1 MFHQLAIR
9 DTEDVDP
16 HHRDLLPRG
25 SDTSERTPVG
35 ATIADAGHYL
45 VPISHEVLHGS
56 LP

>member
-45 VPISHEVLHGS
+45 VPIS
-56 LP
+56 PPR